1 MDPQPLV
8 FNRNN
13 PVTVSVERVHGRPQ
27 GARSAVAKTLSPNGQ
42 VIVPHWTAGTDDR
55 HWNLWNRELLA
66 YSSGLTD
73 SFSDVGLRGP
83 RLLDTVQW
91 PDDSVELLLEDVAGR
106 SGGELTLE
114 DHRRIN
120 HKLGRAQAS
129 AMVTLGDESIPSGQR
144 AWTSVP
150 WLSKNWIR
158 QYASTRLN
166 RPTVYADKSLWEHPV
181 VVEGFGADRHVIRQ
195 GFGELYASANKWFDL
210 LEALPQTLC
219 HLDFWPNNAI
229 AASDG
234 TDVLIDWAFV
244 GWGAVGEDPGNWI
257 PDSVFDHFVEP
268 EEIDALESTVWDA
281 YRMGLESHGLDGLA
295 VELARLGLCSS
306 AVKYIWLP
314 GMMVMNADHV
324 GPTAYGSREGYPLH
338 VVFARRAPMLLR
350 LLERIDEAERLLVE
364 LRGDLS
370 WLP

>member
-13 PVTVSVERVHGRPQ
+13 PVTVSVERVYGRPH
-27 GARSAVAKTLSPNGQ
+27 GVRSAVAKTISPNGR
-42 VIVPHWTAGTDDR
+42 VIVPHWTAGTENR

-73 SFSDVGLRGP
+73 SFLEVGLRGP
-83 RLLDTVQW
+83 RLLETVEQ
-91 PDDSVELLLEDVAGR
+91 PDGSFELLLEDVAGR
-106 SGGELTLE
+106 TGGELTIQ
-114 DHRRIN
+114 DHQRIN
-120 HKLGRAQAS
+120 RRLGQAQAIT
-129 AMVTLGDESIPSGQR
+129 MVMPDNESEPGDQA
-144 AWTSVP
+144 AWTSLP

-166 RPTVYADKSLWEHPV
+166 GPTVYSEESLWEHPV
-181 VVEGFGADRHVIRQ
+181 VVEGFGTDRHVIRQ
-195 GFGELYASANKWFDL
+195 GFGGLYASANKWFNL
-210 LEALPQTLC
+210 LEVLPQTLC

-229 AASDG
+229 AVSDG
-234 TDVLIDWAFV
+234 TDVLIDWAFI

-268 EEIDALESTVWDA
+268 EDIDTFESAVWGA
-281 YRMGLESHGLDGLA
+281 YRMGLESHGLDRGT
-295 VELARLGLCSS
+295 VELARLGMCAS

-324 GPTAYGSREGYPLH
+324 GPTAYGSQEGYPLH
-338 VVFARRAPMLLR
+338 VVFARRAPMLVR
-350 LLERIDEAERLLVE
+350 LLEWIEEAERSLVE
-364 LRGDLS
+364 LRSDFP